1 MRRPAAAL
9 ALVLAAT
16 SCGHSSYEKTRERW
30 TRDVRL
36 TKALD
41 TSLSVWATLFTP
53 EFTSAYVKRRT
64 EMFKL
69 TGAEQAA
76 LERQVRDDAGS
87 GYYFFVAA
95 AAHDYNWV
103 DFEQPRSV
111 WRVALLNSKGE
122 QVAASRIELERRV
135 TATVVE
141 LFPYVTEFYRTYTVR
156 FPLTLPDG
164 RPLLRG
170 GSEEELTL
178 RFAGP
183 LGHAELRWKLP

>member
-1 MRRPAAAL
+1 MRLGAVL
-9 ALVLAAT
+9 ALGVVTLVG
-16 SCGHSSYEKTRERW
+16 CGHSGYEKARERW
-30 TRDVRL
+30 TRDVRI

-41 TSLSVWATLFTP
+41 TSLNVWATLFTP
-53 EFTSAYVKRRT
+53 EFTSAYIKRRA

-76 LERQVRDDAGS
+76 LERQVRDDAGNS
-87 GYYFFVAA
+87 YYFFVAA
-95 AAHDYNWV
+95 ASHEYTWL
-103 DFEQPRSV
+103 DFERPNSV
-111 WRVALLNSKGE
+111 WRIALLNGKGE
-122 QVAASRIELERRV
+122 EVAASRIQIERRV
-135 TATVVE
+135 TATEVE

-170 GSEEELTL
+170 GGEEELTL

-183 LGHAELRWKLP
+183 LGHAELRWRLP